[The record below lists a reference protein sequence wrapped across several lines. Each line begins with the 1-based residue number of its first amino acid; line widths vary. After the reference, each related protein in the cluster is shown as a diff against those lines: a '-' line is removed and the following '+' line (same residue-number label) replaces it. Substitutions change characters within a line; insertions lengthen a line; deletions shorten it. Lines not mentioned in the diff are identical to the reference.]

1 MRLVNDLKK
10 RGLRIDAVGMQGHM
24 GMDYPNFE
32 RFEGSLQAFANT
44 GAKVMIT
51 EWDMSALPTVN
62 TGANISD
69 RAEYQKQLNPYPEVL
84 SDSVSLAWN
93 SRMRTF
99 WDLFMKH
106 SDVITRVTAWGLT
119 DGDSWKNDWPVR
131 GRREYPLLF
140 DRNYEPK
147 PFVNELIE
155 TNNF

>member
-1 MRLVNDLKK
+1 MNRLL
-10 RGLRIDAVGMQGHM
+10 
-24 GMDYPNFE
+24 YY
-32 RFEGSLQAFANT
+32 SLT
-44 GAKVMIT
+44 
-51 EWDMSALPTVN
+51 
-62 TGANISD
+62 
-69 RAEYQKQLNPYPEVL
+69 PYPEVL

-147 PFVNELIE
+147 PFVAELIE
-155 TNNF
+155 INNL